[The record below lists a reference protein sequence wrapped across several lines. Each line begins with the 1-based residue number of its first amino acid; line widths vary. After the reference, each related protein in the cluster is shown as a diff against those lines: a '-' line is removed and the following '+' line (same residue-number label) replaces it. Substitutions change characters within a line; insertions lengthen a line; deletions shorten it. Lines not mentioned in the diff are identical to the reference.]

1 MSFQEFSNVPYA
13 AQTAAQQL
21 DVYLPEDAA
30 GEQNV
35 VLIIHGGGWMMGD
48 KHDHTRDAE
57 RFAQRGFVSASMN
70 YRLLST
76 EQAVTFSE
84 MVDDVENAIV
94 KLDAFLREKGITPRR
109 LAITGVSAGG
119 HLTLLYAVT
128 RLAACKIP
136 VAFLAPDVGPSDF
149 TDEGYLAMHD
159 TDDILPLVS
168 GLIGQEIT
176 VQDMKDKSPA
186 LLAASPLYHITSAAP
201 PMLLR
206 YGGRDELVPLS
217 NGTRLK
223 AALDAVG
230 VPNDFFMYE
239 NSGHGL
245 NNTKDAPGTDYAV
258 HQAYKAALEDYLVRY
273 FS

>member
-1 MSFQEFSNVPYA
+1 MSIQEFPNVAYGT
-13 AQTAAQQL
+13 QSAAQQM
-21 DVYLPEDAA
+21 DVYLPEGAA
-30 GEQNV
+30 GERNV

-57 RFAQRGFVSASMN
+57 RFAQRGFVSAGMN
-70 YRLLST
+70 YRLLSV
-76 EQAVTFSE
+76 EHPVSFAE
-84 MVDDVENAIV
+84 MVDDVENAVI
-94 KLDAFLREKGITPRR
+94 KLDAFLRGMGITPRK

-119 HLTLLYAVT
+119 HLTLLYAAT
-128 RLAACKIP
+128 RLADCKIP

-159 TDDILPLVS
+159 TDEILPLVS
-168 GLIGQEIT
+168 GLVGQEVT
-176 VQDMKDKSPA
+176 VQDLQNKAPA
-186 LLAASPLYHITSAAP
+186 LQAASPLFHITGAAP

-206 YGGRDELVPLS
+206 YGGKDELVPLS

-223 AALDAVG
+223 TALDAAG
-230 VPNDFFMYE
+230 VPNDFFVYE

-245 NNTKDAPGTDYAV
+245 NNIKNEPGTDYAV
-258 HQAYKAALEDYLVRY
+258 HQAYTAALEDYLTRY